1 MKVNVVYRAEVID
14 ADVADSM
21 STAAAR
27 MRENDVSSLAVL
39 QDGELI
45 GILSERD
52 VVQAVADGV
61 SLSHALV
68 RQYMTDHPATA
79 NLEEDSSTVAKRMID
94 LGVRHLPVV
103 DSHGLVGVVSARD
116 LLNLEAWNS

>member
-1 MKVNVVYRAEVID
+1 MKVNLVYHAGVID
-14 ADVADSM
+14 ADVDETM
-21 STAAAR
+21 RTAAAR
-27 MRENDVSSLAVL
+27 MRENDVSSLAVM

-52 VVQAVADGV
+52 VVQAVADGI
-61 SLSHALV
+61 SPSRARV
-68 RQYMTDHPATA
+68 RLYMTDHPATA
-79 NLEEDSSTVAKRMID
+79 NLEEDSSIVARRMID

-103 DSHGLVGVVSARD
+103 DSRGLVGVVSARD